1 MCYWKILDLWNMLIC
16 IKLVIKTLFL
26 QGCDI
31 SKDAV
36 VLKADELLGAAE
48 IGLLATVGVLTVKV
62 LLVF

>member
-1 MCYWKILDLWNMLIC
+1 MLW
-16 IKLVIKTLFL
+16 

-36 VLKADELLGAAE
+36 VLKDEELVGAAE

-62 LLVF
+62 WVPLLQIVC